1 MSSCWRTGDAWL
13 ASKKTQGVCCG
24 SIHILNTAKLPV
36 SKHPLLGDVMVAL
49 GSDHLGELPTE
60 KTDLGILDR

>member
-1 MSSCWRTGDAWL
+1 M
-13 ASKKTQGVCCG
+13 CCG